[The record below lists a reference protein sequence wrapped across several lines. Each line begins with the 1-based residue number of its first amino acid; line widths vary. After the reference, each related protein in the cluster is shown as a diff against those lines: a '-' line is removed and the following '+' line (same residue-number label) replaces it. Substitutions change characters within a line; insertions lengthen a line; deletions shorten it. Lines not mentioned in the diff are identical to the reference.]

1 MEKQILGGLL
11 VLLSIVELIVYYAA
25 KKYNIQKI
33 MAYKLS
39 LFLSFVYNVNL
50 IIMLLSSD
58 SFFGVLTKQMVPIF
72 TLLFFR
78 NFYVEFKNNT
88 NKKSKYSFEYFFVH
102 LFPVIFIFTVLI
114 DLLRTYLNTSI
125 QLPSID
131 VFHFLVIV
139 LIVCYQLFILARV
152 LYFNIRFYKASLER
166 YRQVYMGHILV
177 NIIYIIAT
185 LTVFFTNHIQE
196 NLLMSGI
203 LFSLYTAFLMVN
215 YIKKEWLPHST
226 VKPIEY
232 KEVLKKIT
240 GQSTKAS
247 DRRTL
252 DHLTGLFSRTYFL
265 DYLESLDVNDDSLAV
280 ILMDVSGLK
289 LINENFGYHVG
300 DELLLEMSVA
310 LSEAFVTGTIARI
323 SGRVFAVLISQE
335 NEELIADKIRMIK
348 SMAEDRHS
356 LNVQLNFGYYI
367 RGKENITA
375 TEMHERAHEVLFYN
389 RMLVNQKH
397 QRQLAYMLFDNFKN
411 YMPVLTE
418 HLKDVSQK
426 CLLFGRYLGL
436 KSQAVE
442 SLELA
447 GLIHDIAL
455 TNLPLVVEH
464 EMIHSHD
471 FQRKAYNNHVKKGY
485 EIAIETGLN
494 EAIASIILQ
503 HHEMYDGSGFP
514 NHLKGDEINSFAQIL
529 SIVDFVDVY
538 LKHNRKEG
546 LEDALKSKINVAFSK
561 ELVYNMI
568 AFLKI
573 ESNKGD
579 HNGFNQNW

>member
-1 MEKQILGGLL
+1 
-11 VLLSIVELIVYYAA
+11 
-25 KKYNIQKI
+25 
-33 MAYKLS
+33 
-39 LFLSFVYNVNL
+39 
-50 IIMLLSSD
+50 
-58 SFFGVLTKQMVPIF
+58 
-72 TLLFFR
+72 
-78 NFYVEFKNNT
+78 
-88 NKKSKYSFEYFFVH
+88 
-102 LFPVIFIFTVLI
+102 
-114 DLLRTYLNTSI
+114 
-125 QLPSID
+125 
-131 VFHFLVIV
+131 
-139 LIVCYQLFILARV
+139 
-152 LYFNIRFYKASLER
+152 
-166 YRQVYMGHILV
+166 
-177 NIIYIIAT
+177 
-185 LTVFFTNHIQE
+185 
-196 NLLMSGI
+196 
-203 LFSLYTAFLMVN
+203 
-215 YIKKEWLPHST
+215 
-226 VKPIEY
+226 
-232 KEVLKKIT
+232 
-240 GQSTKAS
+240 
-247 DRRTL
+247 
-252 DHLTGLFSRTYFL
+252 
-265 DYLESLDVNDDSLAV
+265 
-280 ILMDVSGLK
+280 
-289 LINENFGYHVG
+289 
-300 DELLLEMSVA
+300 
-310 LSEAFVTGTIARI
+310 
-323 SGRVFAVLISQE
+323 
-335 NEELIADKIRMIK
+335 MIK

-426 CLLFGRYLGL
+426 CLLFGQYLGL
-436 KSQAVE
+436 KSQDLE

-471 FQRKAYNNHVKKGY
+471 FQRKAYKNHVKKGY

-494 EAIASIILQ
+494 ETIASIILQ

-514 NHLKGDEINSFAQIL
+514 NHLEGDEINSFAQIL

-538 LKHNRKEG
+538 LKHNHKEG

-579 HNGFNQNW
+579 HNGFN